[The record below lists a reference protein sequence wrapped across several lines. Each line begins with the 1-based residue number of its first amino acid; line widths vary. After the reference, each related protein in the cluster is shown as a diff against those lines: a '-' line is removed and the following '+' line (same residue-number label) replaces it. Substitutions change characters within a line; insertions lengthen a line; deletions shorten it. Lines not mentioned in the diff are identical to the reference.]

1 MGRLLCALSLAAA
14 LCLTPL
20 HAPKDSALG
29 LALSNNELIRIHVIA
44 RSDEP
49 ADQAVKLK
57 VRDAV
62 LASFGTAFSKET
74 YEAAS
79 RAIEENLAAIEQT
92 ARETARAE
100 GFDGSVEASF
110 GLCDFPTRVYGGETV
125 PAGTYPALRIVLGG
139 GGGRNWWCVLYP
151 SLCLIEDGSDAAADT
166 AQPLGEGAPD
176 EPVHWTS
183 ILKRIFCGED
193 ESI

>member
-1 MGRLLCALSLAAA
+1 MVWEEGYAYPVTASL
-14 LCLTPL
+14 
-20 HAPKDSALG
+20 
-29 LALSNNELIRIHVIA
+29 
-44 RSDEP
+44 
-49 ADQAVKLK
+49 
-57 VRDAV
+57 
-62 LASFGTAFSKET
+62 
-74 YEAAS
+74 
-79 RAIEENLAAIEQT
+79 EQ
-92 ARETARAE
+92 
-100 GFDGSVEASF
+100 DVW
-110 GLCDFPTRVYGGETV
+110 FPTKEYTDFAL
-125 PAGTYPALRIVLGG
+125 PAGNYTALRVVIGE

>member
-14 LCLTPL
+14 LCLAPLQTPG
-20 HAPKDSALG
+20 DSALG
-29 LALSNNELIRIHVIA
+29 SALSNNELIRIHVIA

-62 LASFGTAFSKET
+62 LEAFGATLSRES
-74 YEAAS
+74 YEAACG
-79 RAIEENLAAIEQT
+79 AIEENLEAIEQA

-151 SLCLIEDGSDAAADT
+151 SLCLIEDGRDAAADT
-166 AQPLGEGAPD
+166 AQPVGGDAPD

-183 ILKRIFCGED
+183 ILKRIFCGEE